1 MNQSLQSAIVKM
13 NPSVKEI
20 VESYDA
26 DAPLAEAW
34 TIPAPWYTDARVYEL
49 ERRTVFAR
57 TWQMV
62 GRAEQLREPG
72 CYVTCEV
79 AGEPLVVVRGGD
91 RRLRGFFN
99 VCRHHAAAV
108 MTAEAGEA
116 RSLRCP
122 YHAW

>member
-57 TWQMV
+57 TWQLV
-62 GRAEQLREPG
+62 ARAEQLSEPG
-72 CYVTCEV
+72 CYVTPGI
-79 AGEPLVVVRGGD
+79 AGGPVVVVRGTD
-91 RRLRGFFN
+91 RVLRGFLN
-99 VCRHHAAAV
+99 V
-108 MTAEAGEA
+108 
-116 RSLRCP
+116 
-122 YHAW
+122 